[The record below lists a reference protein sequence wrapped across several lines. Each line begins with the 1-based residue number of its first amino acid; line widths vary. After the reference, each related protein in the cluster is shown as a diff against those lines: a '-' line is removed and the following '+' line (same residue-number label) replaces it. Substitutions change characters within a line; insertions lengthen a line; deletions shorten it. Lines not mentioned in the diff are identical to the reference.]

1 MEDKYEYQAQWLKL
15 KGMHREIKMMCLGA
29 AGDKLYVDDMQKI
42 INALEVSMEEL
53 KKRIEE

>member
-15 KGMHREIKMMCLGA
+15 KGMHREIKMMCLGS

-42 INALEVSMEEL
+42 IHALEVSMEEL